1 MRRVPSAEFVRRFSA
16 FCDEAL
22 SEPVVLTRN
31 GRDRL
36 VIASVEQYRHLL
48 SLALINASDDAQ
60 SERLSQELGLLVRPV
75 DARSGAAG

>member
-1 MRRVPSAEFVRRFSA
+1 MRRVTSAEFVRRFSA

-36 VIASVEQYRHLL
+36 VIASIDQYRHLL
-48 SLALINASDDAQ
+48 SLAMINCAKDDELEQLAD
-60 SERLSQELGLLVRPV
+60 ELGFLMKPQ
-75 DARSGAAG
+75 DSAGSNG

>member
-36 VIASVEQYRHLL
+36 VIANVEQYRHLL
-48 SLALINASDDAQ
+48 SLAMINSSSEKDAGDI
-60 SERLSQELGLLVRPV
+60 SNELGFLVKASQSKV
-75 DARSGAAG
+75 G

>member
-1 MRRVPSAEFVRRFSA
+1 MRRVPSADFVRRFSA

-48 SLALINASDDAQ
+48 SLAMINSGEDEKVDQ
-60 SERLSQELGLLVRPV
+60 ISNELGFLMKLPE
-75 DARSGAAG
+75 SKAG

>member
-1 MRRVPSAEFVRRFSA
+1 MRRVTSAEFVRRFSA

-36 VIASVEQYRHLL
+36 VITSIDQYRHLL
-48 SLALINASDDAQ
+48 SLAMMHSSNE
-60 SERLSQELGLLVRPV
+60 SESKQLADELGFVMKAQ
-75 DARSGAAG
+75 DRSSSTG

>member
-36 VIASVEQYRHLL
+36 VIANVEQYRHLL
-48 SLALINASDDAQ
+48 SLAMINSSGEEDTGNI
-60 SERLSQELGLLVRPV
+60 SNELGFLVKASQSKV
-75 DARSGAAG
+75 G

>member
-1 MRRVPSAEFVRRFSA
+1 MRRATSAEFVRRFSA

-36 VIASVEQYRHLL
+36 VIASIDHYRHLL
-48 SLALINASDDAQ
+48 SLAMINSSKEGEVEQLAD
-60 SERLSQELGLLVRPV
+60 ELGFLMKPQDLTG
-75 DARSGAAG
+75 SAG

>member
-1 MRRVPSAEFVRRFSA
+1 MQRVTSAEFVRRFSA

-36 VIASVEQYRHLL
+36 VIASIDQYRHLL
-48 SLALINASDDAQ
+48 SLAMINASEEGELEDLADKLGFLVKPQDQ
-60 SERLSQELGLLVRPV
+60 SSSTG
-75 DARSGAAG
+75 

>member
-1 MRRVPSAEFVRRFSA
+1 MQRVPSAEFVRKFSA

-36 VIASVEQYRHLL
+36 MVISVERYKHLL
-48 SLALINASDDAQ
+48 SLAILNAAEPAADSVAELEELI
-60 SERLSQELGLLVRPV
+60 RGT
-75 DARSGAAG
+75 GTHG

>member
-36 VIASVEQYRHLL
+36 VIASVDQYRHLL
-48 SLALINASDDAQ
+48 SLALINSSEESQ
-60 SERLSQELGLLVRPV
+60 SEQISEELGFLVRPL
-75 DARSGAAG
+75 DKAGSAG

>member
-48 SLALINASDDAQ
+48 SLALINSSDEGQAEQ
-60 SERLSQELGLLVRPV
+60 ISAELGFLMRTA
-75 DARSGAAG
+75 DGKASG